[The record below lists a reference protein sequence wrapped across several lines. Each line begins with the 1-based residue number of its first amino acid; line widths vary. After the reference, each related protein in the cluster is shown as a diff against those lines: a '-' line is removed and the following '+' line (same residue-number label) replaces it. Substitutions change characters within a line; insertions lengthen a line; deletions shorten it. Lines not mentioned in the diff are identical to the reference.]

1 MKRLIL
7 VLTAICAG
15 ALSWAEERVN
25 LDSLYQVLDRAIDS
39 AQIYLQW
46 KTDELARQKDR
57 LRLATTDNERFEW
70 AKSLYEEYIP
80 FDNDSAIAYQYAC
93 LDLADRLGRR
103 DLYARTQLQ
112 LAEQLTESGFYNEAR
127 MHFEMVDTTAIDSAW
142 RLVLLN
148 SLIHLYNEMGYYSH
162 DPRLTNE
169 FYARKNLLSDSLLSL
184 ADSTTALWL
193 QLRTIQLTTNT
204 DSAALAMRYSDRWME
219 ACQPDS
225 RAFATM
231 AFYRAVIFGMLGQTD
246 MQRAW
251 LVRSALID
259 VRKAIMDQGA
269 LWSLAELLVGVDA
282 DRAHRY
288 VDFSWRCLQRFST
301 HMRAWLVAPLV
312 TRINDVYREQL
323 QTANSH
329 LRWAVALVSLLVAGL
344 LALLFYVSKKRRQ
357 LAVARNE
364 LHEANSRL
372 VDANQRLR
380 QAVALQHDSNRVKD
394 EYLGRFFSMCSEYI
408 DKLDNYR
415 LKMNRKLKAN
425 QYNDLLRMTSSEQ
438 LKEDEVQE
446 LFDHFDTI
454 FLRLFPTFVD
464 DFNALLRPEERIVPK
479 DRNHLNTDLR
489 IFALIRLGI
498 SESSRIAEFLR
509 YSPNSIYAYRAR
521 IKNKAAGN
529 RDDFERLVKE
539 IGIQELNS

>member
-1 MKRLIL
+1 M
-7 VLTAICAG
+7 
-15 ALSWAEERVN
+15 
-25 LDSLYQVLDRAIDS
+25 
-39 AQIYLQW
+39 
-46 KTDELARQKDR
+46 
-57 LRLATTDNERFEW
+57 
-70 AKSLYEEYIP
+70 
-80 FDNDSAIAYQYAC
+80 
-93 LDLADRLGRR
+93 
-103 DLYARTQLQ
+103 
-112 LAEQLTESGFYNEAR
+112 
-127 MHFEMVDTTAIDSAW
+127 
-142 RLVLLN
+142 
-148 SLIHLYNEMGYYSH
+148 
-162 DPRLTNE
+162 
-169 FYARKNLLSDSLLSL
+169 
-184 ADSTTALWL
+184 
-193 QLRTIQLTTNT
+193 
-204 DSAALAMRYSDRWME
+204 
-219 ACQPDS
+219 
-225 RAFATM
+225 
-231 AFYRAVIFGMLGQTD
+231 
-246 MQRAW
+246 
-251 LVRSALID
+251 
-259 VRKAIMDQGA
+259 
-269 LWSLAELLVGVDA
+269 
-282 DRAHRY
+282 
-288 VDFSWRCLQRFST
+288 
-301 HMRAWLVAPLV
+301 
-312 TRINDVYREQL
+312 
-323 QTANSH
+323 
-329 LRWAVALVSLLVAGL
+329 
-344 LALLFYVSKKRRQ
+344 
-357 LAVARNE
+357 ARNE